1 MSISGGAY
9 AAQIYCEVVIMTKQ
23 EAIKNLQDLRKQSD
37 GSNERAK
44 ADTILCDFLDAMGY
58 GDVVFE
64 FRKVQE
70 VYPVVTPK
78 YAKPSDRR

>member
-1 MSISGGAY
+1 
-9 AAQIYCEVVIMTKQ
+9 MTRQ
-23 EAIKNLQDLRKQSD
+23 EAIKKLQDLQKHSD

-58 GDVVFE
+58 GDVAFG
-64 FRKVQE
+64 FRKIQE

>member
-1 MSISGGAY
+1 
-9 AAQIYCEVVIMTKQ
+9 MTKQ
-23 EAIKNLQDLRKQSD
+23 EAIKKLQDFQKQND
-37 GSNERAK
+37 GSNEHAK

-70 VYPVVTPK
+70 VYPMVTPT
-78 YAKPSDRR
+78 KPSDRR

>member
-1 MSISGGAY
+1 
-9 AAQIYCEVVIMTKQ
+9 MTKQ
-23 EAIKNLQDLRKQSD
+23 EAIKKLQDLQKQSD
-37 GSNERAK
+37 CSNEHAK
-44 ADTILCDFLDAMGY
+44 ADTILCNFLDAMGY
-58 GDVVFE
+58 GDIAFE